1 MIEIQDEEDK
11 TVSIDLCA
19 GEGKM
24 LAVSIE
30 PSGEIT
36 WAIHWDGYRQHGT
49 HQMPKREWVKLTTD
63 EILAV
68 LIAVDPETKRLPK
81 GLANFAYAIEAKL
94 KEKNT

>member
-36 WAIHWDGYRQHGT
+36 WAIHWDGHREHGK
-49 HQMPKREWVKLTTD
+49 HQMPKREWVGLTND
-63 EILAV
+63 EVAEIERNALHRSQA
-68 LIAVDPETKRLPK
+68 IR
-81 GLANFAYAIEAKL
+81 AIEAKL